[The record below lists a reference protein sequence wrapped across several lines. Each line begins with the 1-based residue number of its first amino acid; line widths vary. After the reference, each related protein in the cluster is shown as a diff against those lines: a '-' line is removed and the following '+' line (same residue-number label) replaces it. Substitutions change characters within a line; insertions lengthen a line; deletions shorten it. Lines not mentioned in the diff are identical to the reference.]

1 MKKSLYLLL
10 LAALTVGFIACG
22 DKSNG
27 PSDDGTLTPAALVGS
42 KWRTDSVKVN
52 GAQQPAPHFIVEVL
66 STSRAV
72 INGDTVNYSISD
84 NKLTCNKGTYEVADY
99 ARTTAKLLNNGQEM
113 FICRL
118 PDLDMEAQKIDFTE
132 DDIIGTWKYA
142 YCRHTNINMSTHEV
156 THFLSTNRGVETWT
170 FQKNGNVIYH
180 NTYTGVTEYG
190 AWDLNGGIK
199 FHLSPVDGQQDDH
212 MAVQPLTNKWMG
224 NVKGDGTSYSNQWWY
239 YKVD

>member
-1 MKKSLYLLL
+1 MKKSIYLLL
-10 LAALTVGFIACG
+10 LAALALGFSACN
-22 DKSNG
+22 DKNE
-27 PSDDGTLTPAALVGS
+27 PSGNDVTLNPAALIGTM
-42 KWRTDSVKVN
+42 WRTDSVKGN
-52 GAQQPAPHFIVEVL
+52 GIQQPAPHFIVEVL
-66 STSRAV
+66 NATKAV
-72 INGDTVNYSISD
+72 INADTVDYSFD
-84 NKLTCNKGTYEVADY
+84 GNKLTCDKGTFEVSEY
-99 ARTTAKLLNNGQEM
+99 TGITAKLLDNGLEM
-113 FICRL
+113 FVCKL
-118 PDLDMEAQKIDFTE
+118 PAIDMEAQKIDFTE

-224 NVKGDGTSYSNQWWY
+224 TVKSDGTTFSNQWWY
-239 YKVD
+239 YKVN